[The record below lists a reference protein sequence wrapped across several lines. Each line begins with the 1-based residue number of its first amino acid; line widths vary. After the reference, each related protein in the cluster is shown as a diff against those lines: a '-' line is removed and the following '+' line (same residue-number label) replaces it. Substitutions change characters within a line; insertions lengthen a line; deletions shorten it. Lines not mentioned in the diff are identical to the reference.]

1 VRVRYT
7 QNASAELNRIVEYI
21 ARDNPSAASAVVL
34 RIEQVAARLALFP
47 GIGHSCNVSGVL
59 VAPLVRFP
67 YSIYYTIDDGD
78 LVILHVHHGAR
89 RPPGF
94 HEADAP
100 FFR

>member
-1 VRVRYT
+1 MRVRYT
-7 QNASAELNRIVEYI
+7 ENALVELRRIVEYI
-21 ARDNPSAASAVVL
+21 AHDNPPAADAVVQ
-34 RIEQVAARLALFP
+34 RVEQVASRLAQFP
-47 GIGHSCNVSGVL
+47 GMGHSCDVSGVL

-67 YSIYYTIDDGD
+67 YSIYYTIDQND

-100 FFR
+100 FSR